1 MSKKILWAVVSG
13 LMALSLVL
21 AACGPAATPTPPT
34 PPVAPPTPVTPV
46 TPPTPVTPTPEPPQ
60 KEPVPPATETPKY
73 GGTMSIV
80 LNSDPLNFD
89 PVRIITGQPFVTA
102 YEMGWQGTWEK
113 GPAGGY
119 GTGESDW
126 GFGDNDL
133 FALKAGRIFQ
143 SWKWS
148 VDAATNQGTLVY
160 QIRDGVRYHV
170 KDTAAGRQVAGR
182 AVTADDVVA
191 VIRRATT
198 VGIDGF
204 LWRANIELRSTNIT
218 KTGPKEVTAKVPTS
232 ALYNAITRFGGALY
246 YYPPELIT
254 TYGNLQDWKNAVG
267 TGPYMIQ
274 EFVPGSLIKQVKN
287 PNYWM
292 KNQVGPGK
300 GDQLPYMDA
309 INVLIVPDAS
319 TRLAAL
325 RTGKLDFSS
334 LLRNDALQIKKTTP
348 LLMEKFDTSQHGR
361 GTPLMMRIDKAP
373 FSDIRVRKAMTMA
386 IDFNAILNSLYG
398 GQGQIITWPFS
409 KVKGY
414 EAIHVGLEDAD
425 FPADARE
432 NFTYNPTKAKQ
443 LLAEAGYPNGFKTS
457 ILLTSTATEEIDYYS
472 IVKDMWSRVGIELA
486 LDLKETAAATQIRN
500 TRTHEA
506 LATATSGPVAVFTVG
521 NPVAGVQFSNL
532 SMIDDPAI
540 NAAMVKIRTV
550 ALNDQTEAM
559 KIFREEVAK
568 VGLSKAYAIP
578 NVIGTYHNLWWPWL
592 KNYSGEVGIG
602 YGQYGNWAAWTWI
615 DRDLKKKMGF

>member
-1 MSKKILWAVVSG
+1 
-13 LMALSLVL
+13 LSLVL
-21 AACGPAATPTPPT
+21 AACGPAAPTTPATPTPPT
-34 PPVAPPTPVTPV
+34 TAPPTTPA
-46 TPPTPVTPTPEPPQ
+46 TPTPEPPQ
-60 KEPVPPATETPKY
+60 KEPVTPTVEAPKY
-73 GGTMSIV
+73 GGKMSIV
-80 LNSDPLNFD
+80 IGSDPLNFD

-102 YEMGWQGTWEK
+102 YEMGWQGTWER

-119 GTGESDW
+119 GTGETDW

-143 SWKWS
+143 SWKWT
-148 VDAATNQGTLVY
+148 VDAATNEGTLVY

-170 KDTAAGRQVAGR
+170 KDTAASRQVAGR

-204 LWRANIELRSTNIT
+204 IWRANIELRSTNVT
-218 KTGPKEVTAKVPTS
+218 KTGPKEVTVKVPTS
-232 ALYNAITRFGGALY
+232 ALYNAIIRFGGALY

-267 TGPYMIQ
+267 TGAYMIQ

-292 KNQVGPGK
+292 KDPVGPGK
-300 GDQLPYMDA
+300 GNQLPYMDA
-309 INVLIVPDAS
+309 IHVLIIPDAS

-325 RTGKLDFSS
+325 RTGKLDFSQ
-334 LLRNDALQIKKTTP
+334 LNRTEALQIKMTTP
-348 LLMEKFDTSQHGR
+348 QLMEKFDTSLHGR
-361 GTPLMMRIDKAP
+361 GTPLMMRTDKAP
-373 FSDIRVRKAMTMA
+373 FNDIRVRKAMTMA

-398 GQGQIITWPFS
+398 GVGQIITWPFS

-414 EAIHVGLEDAD
+414 EAAYVGLEDSD

-432 NFTYNPTKAKQ
+432 LYTYNPTKAKQ

-472 IVKDMWSRVGIELA
+472 IIKDMWSKVGIQLDF
-486 LDLKETAAATQIRN
+486 DLKENAAATAIRN
-500 TRTHEA
+500 ARTHEA
-506 LATATSGPVAVFTVG
+506 LATATTGPVAVFTVG

-532 SMIDDPAI
+532 SMLDDPKI
-540 NAAMVKIRTV
+540 NDAMKRARTV
-550 ALNDQTEAM
+550 ALTDQNEAM

-568 VGLSKAYAIP
+568 YALAQAYAIP
-578 NVIGTYHNLWWPWL
+578 NVIGTYHNFWWPWL
-592 KNYSGEVGIG
+592 KNYSGEVGVG
-602 YGQYGNWAAWTWI
+602 YGQYGNWAAWSWI
-615 DRDLKKKMGF
+615 DQALKKKMGY